1 MSNGPL
7 RIEQYETVRYDINC
21 NPLGVPDSVT
31 RAIMENISAVGR
43 YPDTYYDPLRNAIAL
58 MPAVRQSIW
67 CLAAA
72 ALICCVSLL
81 HFLHQRRLYCRSH
94 QPRIMNMYYP
104 CMVAKQTSM
113 SWTSIRITIW
123 IWMILLHTYRIH
135 TIL

>member
-43 YPDTYYDPLRNAIAL
+43 YPDTTTLYGTPSLL
-58 MPAVRQSIW
+58 MPAVCQSIW

>member
-43 YPDTYYDPLRNAIAL
+43 YPDTYYDLYGTPSLL

>member
-43 YPDTYYDPLRNAIAL
+43 YPDTYYGTPSLL

-67 CLAAA
+67 CLTAA

-123 IWMILLHTYRIH
+123 IWMILLHTYRIN
-135 TIL
+135 TIF